1 MGAGPFEPSFP
12 ARRATRVDPSCPP
25 HCAINKFWR
34 IADDPAR
41 CGIAVELKADAAS
54 VLTGVIHAP
63 SDLGK
68 KATTVLSLKPYS
80 LRAAEIT
87 AQKQAAAIFRNVLRQ
102 DLIDKRRRI
111 LIPASYR

>member
-1 MGAGPFEPSFP
+1 VLGLLNPLSRPGEQHAWIQAALLTVRLS
-12 ARRATRVDPSCPP
+12 
-25 HCAINKFWR
+25 KFWR

-102 DLIDKRRRI
+102 DLIDKRRPI